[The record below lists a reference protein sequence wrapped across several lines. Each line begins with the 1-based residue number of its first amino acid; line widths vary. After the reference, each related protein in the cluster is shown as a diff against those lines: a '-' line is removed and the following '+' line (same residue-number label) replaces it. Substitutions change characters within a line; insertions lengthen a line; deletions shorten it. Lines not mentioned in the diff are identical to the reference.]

1 MQTFF
6 TPSVIFIATVAAFIV
21 GALWYSPL
29 LFMRAWLRGEGITKE
44 QLPKRTTAYMIQ
56 INLYSL
62 IAHGAIASV
71 LAVIFNVLS
80 VASLKVAIS
89 LGLLL
94 AFGFVVAPRFIDMIY
109 TTQGKHYDAKSQ
121 IKFLV
126 AAGYYLTIVT
136 VMSIVLFFGASW

>member
-29 LFMRAWLRGEGITKE
+29 LFMKAWLRGEGITKE
-44 QLPKRTTAYMIQ
+44 QLPKRTTAYMVQ
-56 INLYSL
+56 INLYSF

-80 VASLKVAIS
+80 VTSLKVAIS

-136 VMSIVLFFGASW
+136 VMSVVLFFGASW

>member
-94 AFGFVVAPRFIDMIY
+94 AFGFVVAPVEPP
-109 TTQGKHYDAKSQ
+109 A
-121 IKFLV
+121 
-126 AAGYYLTIVT
+126 
-136 VMSIVLFFGASW
+136 MSA